1 MTDPTDSAPTEDDPG
16 LLLDIYGGPDEP
28 DPESDNSIAQEVAE
42 TDFSQWA
49 DGHPLTRG
57 AAKGAGVPAMLTLV
71 VVVCRLP
78 MFLSSRALSFDDGV
92 FGATVVDMRHGLLPY
107 RGVFASQ
114 GPLHLPLLYVGDLL
128 GLHAMDAPR
137 LTPLLAGVVIAIA
150 VWASARRLG
159 AAPTAAVVA
168 GLLVATTGTMLWTTG
183 QITGDGP
190 AAALTALAVWAAL
203 VYRDSP
209 YWWRAAPAGALFG
222 GALATKPIVIAAV
235 VPIVVWLLARR
246 RYAHVGVAA
255 FAAIGVWLCA
265 ALPWGLGR
273 VWEQSVEYHLGA
285 GPHYSHLIQ
294 LEKLTT
300 TLATRDLV
308 LVGAVVLGLIAW
320 ARAGVPSPA
329 ESDVRL
335 LGIWLALVAM
345 VLVFENAMFANHVA
359 AIILPL
365 GLLAAVRPPPW
376 RWLAVA
382 LVVFVPW
389 EVAMQ
394 RDILWPSHLR
404 GVDAQVVAQLR
415 RLPRGAE
422 AIADDPGLVWRAGLT
437 TPPQMN
443 DTTDMRVFQGKL
455 TTSVIEHAAAS
466 TRTCAVVI
474 TPVGFGTQLPGIRA
488 ALSAVGYHLAHAY
501 GHDRE
506 LWLRRCTEPSS

>member
-1 MTDPTDSAPTEDDPG
+1 MTDPTDSPPTEDDPG
-16 LLLDIYGGPDEP
+16 SLLEISGRPDGGGPEW
-28 DPESDNSIAQEVAE
+28 DNSIAQDVVE
-42 TDFSQWA
+42 TDLSPSA
-49 DGHPLTRG
+49 DENLGTRG
-57 AAKGAGVPAMLTLV
+57 AAKRVAVPAMLTLV
-71 VVVCRLP
+71 AVVCRLP

-92 FGATVVDMRHGLLPY
+92 FGATVVDMRRGLLPY

-114 GPLHLPLLYVGDLL
+114 GPLHLPLLYVGDVL
-128 GLHAMDAPR
+128 GLHATDAPR
-137 LTPLLAGVVIAIA
+137 VTPLLAGVVIAIA

-159 AAPTAAVVA
+159 AEPTAAVFA

-209 YWWRAAPAGALFG
+209 HWWRAALAGALFG
-222 GALATKPIVIAAV
+222 GALATKPVVIAAV
-235 VPIVVWLLARR
+235 VPIAVWLSARR
-246 RYAHVGVAA
+246 RHAHVGVAA
-255 FAAIGVWLCA
+255 LAAVGVWLAA

-273 VWEQSVEYHLGA
+273 VWQQSVDYHLGA
-285 GPHYSHLIQ
+285 GPHYPQIIQ

-300 TLATRDLV
+300 TLATRDLI
-308 LVGAVVLGLIAW
+308 LVTAVVLGLIAW
-320 ARAGVPSPA
+320 ARAGLPAPA

-335 LGIWLALVAM
+335 LGIWLALVAI
-345 VLVFENAMFANHVA
+345 VLVFEKAMYANHVA
-359 AIILPL
+359 ALILPL
-365 GLLAAVRPPPW
+365 GLLAAVRPPPG

-389 EVAMQ
+389 EIAMQ
-394 RDILWPSHLR
+394 RDILWPSHLE

-415 RLPRGAE
+415 LLPRGAE

-443 DTTDMRVFQGKL
+443 DTTDMRVFQGEL
-455 TTSVIEHAAAS
+455 TTAVIEHAAAS
-466 TRTCAVVI
+466 TRACAVVI
-474 TPVGFGTQLPGIRA
+474 TPVGFGTQLPGLRA
-488 ALSAVGYHLAHAY
+488 AISAVGYHLAHAY

-506 LWLRRCTEPSS
+506 LWLRRCAEPSS